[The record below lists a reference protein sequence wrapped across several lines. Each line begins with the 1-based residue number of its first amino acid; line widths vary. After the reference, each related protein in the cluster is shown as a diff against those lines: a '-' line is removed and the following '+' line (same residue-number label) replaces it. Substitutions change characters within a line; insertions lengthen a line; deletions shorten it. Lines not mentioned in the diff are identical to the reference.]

1 MLKGKSTASTSSVPA
16 CVRAFLPAMP
26 ITRASDRSCY
36 EPAVH
41 SQRTR
46 EQTRCAASVEP
57 G

>member
-1 MLKGKSTASTSSVPA
+1 MRTGKRTAFTSSVPA

-26 ITRASDRSCY
+26 ITRASGSNCH

-41 SQRTR
+41 SQCTR
-46 EQTRCAASVEP
+46 QASGAASAEP